1 MKNNTISLTTLA
13 ILVFLCGLF
22 VPQAIFCQT
31 EKLDIIEYTP
41 PKGWAKTPKGGVMV
55 YTDSNKSTNAFCILT
70 VYPSTPSAGS
80 PQKDFANEWNELIVK
95 PFKADANPKTETQTD
110 DGWTS
115 VSSAA
120 QIESDGVK
128 SAVFMTVISGY
139 ERTASIFAIL
149 NNQEYFPQIEAFM
162 AGIKMDKTRALAL
175 SKPPPPPTS
184 TPAPEK
190 SSEYYDFDPF
200 PDKQGVQPQKPLIG
214 GIRKKITMAD
224 LAGTWEIGGSSV
236 QTYVSSS
243 TQQYQSASFF
253 GKKYVIRADG
263 TFDSKFQGRASNTTI
278 RETDSGTII
287 LSGGFITMKSNTNPA
302 MRYQYVA
309 YMTQPN
315 GAAVLSLIYIGDNPP
330 LDNDALV
337 ANCSHPNGYVSCL
350 NGEEWVRI
358 P

>member
-1 MKNNTISLTTLA
+1 MKNKAISLTTIA
-13 ILVFLCGLF
+13 ILLFLCGLF
-22 VPQAIFCQT
+22 VPETIFCQT
-31 EKLDIIEYTP
+31 ETLEGVQYTP
-41 PKGWAKTPKGGVMV
+41 PKGWTKTPKEGAAV
-55 YTDSNKSTNAFCILT
+55 YTIINKTTNAFCLFTI
-70 VYPSTPSAGS
+70 YGSSPSAGTPS
-80 PQKDFANEWNELIVK
+80 QDFAKEWDNLVVK
-95 PFKADANPKTETQTD
+95 PFKAQANPKTETQTAPE
-110 DGWTS
+110 GWQGT
-115 VSSAA
+115 AGGA
-120 QIESDGVK
+120 EIEMS
-128 SAVFMTVISGY
+128 
-139 ERTASIFAIL
+139 E
-149 NNQEYFPQIEAFM
+149 
-162 AGIKMDKTRALAL
+162 GIKAIALLTVFTGFGKKASVLTIFNDQSYLAQMQTFLDGIKLDKTQVA
-175 SKPPPPPTS
+175 SNPPPPTS
-184 TPAPEK
+184 APASEK
-190 SSEYYDFDPF
+190 SLEYYDFDPF

-214 GIRKKITMAD
+214 GIRKKIAMAD
-224 LAGTWEIGGSSV
+224 LAGTWEIGGASV

-253 GKKYVIRADG
+253 GKKYVIRANG

-330 LDNDALV
+330 LDNDALI

>member
-1 MKNNTISLTTLA
+1 MKVTKIIFGLFIVQ
-13 ILVFLCGLF
+13 ILCLF
-22 VPQAIFCQT
+22 VPQTIFCQT
-31 EKLDIIEYTP
+31 ETLDIIQYTP
-41 PKGWAKTPKGGVMV
+41 PKGWTKTPKAGVMV

-70 VYPSTPSAGS
+70 VYPSTASAGS

-120 QIESDGVK
+120 QIELDGVT
-128 SAVFMTVISGY
+128 SAVFMTVVSGY
-139 ERTASIFAIL
+139 GRTASVFAIL
-149 NNQEYFPQIEAFM
+149 NNQAYLPQIDAFM
-162 AGIKMDKTRALAL
+162 TGIKMDKTRALAL

-190 SSEYYDFDPF
+190 SSEFIDFDPF
-200 PDKQGVQPQKPLIG
+200 PDKQGVQPQKPLVG
-214 GIRKKITMAD
+214 GIRKKITAAD

-236 QTYVSSS
+236 QEYVSSS
-243 TQQYQSASFF
+243 TQSYTSASFF
-253 GKKYVIRADG
+253 GKKYFIRSDG

-278 RETDSGTII
+278 RETDSGTVI
-287 LSGGFITMKSNTNPA
+287 LDGGFITMKSKQNPA
-302 MRYQYVA
+302 MRYQFVA
-309 YMTQPN
+309 FMAQPN

-330 LDNDALV
+330 LDGNALW